1 MIKLPRHPLEAL
13 GLPVGLGPTGGR
25 LLARVAVQ
33 HRAGYVLHDGCGTYK
48 AQPAAEFLRRGLDP
62 MQRPLVGDFVEVEAG
77 SPPHIV
83 RILPRRTLL
92 VRAAAGETYAR
103 QAMVA
108 NVDSALV
115 LMGMDGDYNPR
126 RIRRYLALIEGS
138 GVQPLVV
145 LTKADQVCD
154 ADVRCQTLS
163 VALAGEVPVY
173 AINAKDPAAGHILA
187 QWLLPGQTL
196 VLVGSSGAGKS
207 TLVNTLLGSLQ
218 QSTGAVRA
226 RDSRG
231 RHITTSRALL
241 ALPGG
246 ACLIDTPGM
255 RELKLTG
262 AENLAQFD
270 DIEMLVARCRFA
282 DCGHVSEPGCAV
294 QNALRNAELDENRW
308 LDYCKLSLECAQQA
322 AQFKE
327 ILRRKNRKPADKR
340 HRGRQRREH

>member
-1 MIKLPRHPLEAL
+1 MIMLPRHPLEAL
-13 GLPVGLGPTGGR
+13 GLPVGLGSTGDR
-25 LLARVAVQ
+25 LLARVAVR
-33 HRAGYVLHDGCGTYK
+33 HRAGYVLHDGHCTYN
-48 AQPAAEFLRRGLDP
+48 AQPAPEFLHRGLDP
-62 MQRPLVGDFVEVEAG
+62 LQRPLVGDFVEVEAG

-83 RILPRRTLL
+83 RVLPRRTLL

-108 NVDSALV
+108 NVDTALV

-126 RIRRYLALIEGS
+126 RVRRYLALIEGS
-138 GVQPLVV
+138 GVRPLVV
-145 LTKADQVCD
+145 LTKADQVSD
-154 ADVRCQTLS
+154 ANRRCRILS
-163 VALAGEVPVY
+163 EALAGEVPVY
-173 AINAKDPAAGHILA
+173 AINAKDPTAGQILA

-207 TLVNTLLGSLQ
+207 TLVNTLLGSTQ
-218 QSTGAVRA
+218 QSTGEVRA

-262 AENLAQFD
+262 TENLAQFE
-270 DIEMLVARCRFA
+270 DIEALVAQCRFA

-294 QNALRNAELDENRW
+294 QAALHNSELDATRW
-308 LDYCKLSLECAQQA
+308 QDYRKLTLERAQQA
-322 AQFKE
+322 AQFEE
-327 ILRRKNRKPADKR
+327 ILRRKNRKPAGKR
-340 HRGRQRREH
+340 PRGRQ

>member
-1 MIKLPRHPLEAL
+1 MLSRHPLEAL
-13 GLPVGLGPTGGR
+13 GLPVNSVAAHNR

-33 HRAGYVLHDGCGTYK
+33 HRAGYVLHDGRCTYK
-48 AQPAAEFLRRGLDP
+48 AQPAPEFLHRGLDSL
-62 MQRPLVGDFVEVEAG
+62 QRPLVGDFVEVEAG
-77 SPPHIV
+77 SPPLIM

-92 VRAAAGETYAR
+92 IRAAAGERYAR

-126 RIRRYLALIEGS
+126 RVPRYLALIEGP

-145 LTKADQVCD
+145 LTKADQVND
-154 ADVRCQTLS
+154 AQQRRKALS
-163 VALAGEVPVY
+163 EALAGEVPVY
-173 AINAKDPAAGHILA
+173 AINARDPTAGPILA

-207 TLVNTLLGSLQ
+207 TLTNTLLGSLQ
-218 QSTGAVRA
+218 QSTGEVRA

-262 AENLAQFD
+262 AENLAQFE
-270 DIEMLVARCRFA
+270 DIEALAAQCRFA
-282 DCGHVSEPGCAV
+282 NCGHLSEPGCAV
-294 QNALRNAELDENRW
+294 QLALRNSELDETRW
-308 LDYCKLSLECAQQA
+308 QDYRKLTLERKQQA
-322 AQFKE
+322 VQLKQA
-327 ILRRKNRKPADKR
+327 LRRKNRRPAGKR
-340 HRGRQRREH
+340 HPDRQ

>member
-1 MIKLPRHPLEAL
+1 MTMPPRHPLAAL
-13 GLPVGLGPTGGR
+13 GLPVGLVVANNR

-33 HRAGYVLHDGCGTYK
+33 HRAGYVLHDGRCTYK
-48 AQPAAEFLRRGLDP
+48 AQPAPEFLCHGLDP
-62 MQRPLVGDFVEVEAG
+62 LQRPLVGDFVEVEAG

-83 RILPRRTLL
+83 RVLPRRTLL

-126 RIRRYLALIEGS
+126 RVRRYLALIEGS
-138 GVQPLVV
+138 GVQPLVI
-145 LTKADQVCD
+145 LTKADQVSD
-154 ADVRCQTLS
+154 AEQRRKALS
-163 VALAGEVPVY
+163 EALAGEVPVY
-173 AINAKDPAAGHILA
+173 AINTKDPAVGQILA

-207 TLVNTLLGSLQ
+207 TLTNTLLGSLQ
-218 QSTGAVRA
+218 QSTGEVRA

-231 RHITTSRALL
+231 RHITTARALL

-262 AENLAQFD
+262 AENLAQFG
-270 DIEMLVARCRFA
+270 DIEALAAHCRFA
-282 DCGHVSEPGCAV
+282 DCRHVSEPGCAV
-294 QNALRNAELDENRW
+294 QAALCNGKLDTTRW
-308 LDYCKLSLECAQQA
+308 RDYRKLTLEREQQA
-322 AQFKE
+322 AQFEKT
-327 ILRRKNRKPADKR
+327 LRRKNRKPA
-340 HRGRQRREH
+340 GRRRRDRQ